1 MNYSKAHTRSP
12 TSCSANRDTRPPD
25 LANCAIFLPAE
36 AAAHSANLQN
46 LPERSLVQ
54 LVAYYS
60 RGPRARDGFA
70 VLTLSQ
76 IAVRLAAVFT
86 STDAVSRNLRAL
98 VARGVLDR
106 KQFGARLHGY
116 RIAEQL
122 QDSFP
127 ATQRGAVDR
136 VRYQCLTHEH
146 ALALDLV
153 GATGAQTLAR
163 HLFRISARLDKV
175 EHTAAQLQ
183 TLLPATLPT
192 EHAARTAVRNLEA
205 AGVVLTTRGNRA
217 TRFYLTK
224 RGAELAAVYEPGQ
237 SFQHQAAF
245 EFDQA
250 TGTGAARP
258 AKIPDDSPARVAKIR
273 RNPGPTC
280 ENPGPKEREP
290 VLEHQTTRDDRACAR
305 PASTDSAH
313 PSHDVTTDAREPETM
328 TDKPN
333 PYWPPRPNAV
343 TMKRHNIWPE
353 GWSEFIE
360 AAGGFPLWRA
370 KFRMVGRGTIAGYLR
385 EFPQIAMQPAEYGAI
400 ARWCIEDGQF
410 DRGPYGDK
418 CNTLTL
424 LENVACFADPV
435 ADLAALK
442 RESAAAQTP
451 LERFETSTRTD
462 GPTLLWR
469 GLAQHY
475 PKRANLEAAAVA
487 LAGWCD
493 RNFPSKAAAAEILR
507 ATRERFRSCSSLHN
521 PQYWPAL
528 EKWIVDE
535 RWLQMINHD
544 HNARAPENVRAR
556 FAEPWPGEEFEQ

>member
-1 MNYSKAHTRSP
+1 VNYSKAHTSSP
-12 TSCSANRDTRPPD
+12 TSCCANRDTRPPD
-25 LANCAIFLPAE
+25 LANCAVFLPAN
-36 AAAHSANLQN
+36 AAAAAAKLQN
-46 LPERSLVQ
+46 LPERALVQ

-60 RGPRARDGFA
+60 RGPRSRDGFA

-76 IAVRLAAVFT
+76 VADKLAAVFT
-86 STDAVSRNLRAL
+86 STDSVSRNLRAL

-122 QDSFP
+122 QTSFP
-127 ATQRGAVDR
+127 ATQRGTVDR

-146 ALALDLV
+146 ARALDLV

-175 EHTAAQLQ
+175 ERTAAQLQ

-192 EHAARTAVRNLEA
+192 EHAARMAVRNLEA

-224 RGAELAAVYEPGQ
+224 RGAELAAVYEPGE
-237 SFQHQAAF
+237 SFQRPTAF

-250 TGTGAARP
+250 TGTGGARV
-258 AKIPDDSPARVAKIR
+258 AKMSDDSPARLAKIR
-273 RNPGPTC
+273 RNPVPTC
-280 ENPGPKEREP
+280 ENPVPKERDSTQ
-290 VLEHQTTRDDRACAR
+290 EHQTTRDDRACAR
-305 PASTDSAH
+305 AASTESAR
-313 PSHDVTTDAREPETM
+313 PSHDVTTEPREPESM
-328 TDKPN
+328 TDTPN
-333 PYWPPRPNAV
+333 RYWPPRPSAV
-343 TMKRHNIWPE
+343 TMKRRNIWPD
-353 GWSEFIE
+353 GWAEFIE
-360 AAGGFPLWRA
+360 AAGGFTLWRA
-370 KFRMVGRGTIAGYLR
+370 KFKTVGRGTIAGYLR
-385 EFPQIAMQPAEYGAI
+385 EFPQIVEQPGEYGAI

-424 LENVACFADPV
+424 LENVACFEDPV

-442 RESAAAQTP
+442 RESAATLTP
-451 LERFETSTRTD
+451 LARFESSTRAD

-469 GLAQHY
+469 GLSQHY

-507 ATRERFRSCSSLHN
+507 STRERFRSCSSLHN
-521 PQYWPAL
+521 PQYWPSL
-528 EKWIVDE
+528 EKWIADE

-556 FAEPWPGEEFEQ
+556 FAQPWPGEEFEQ